1 MRPFCRNLPPNP
13 FLQTILIVTFLFR
26 VLIGIAVFIFLNT
39 RYGLS
44 EQLILGTAIIGVIG
58 ALEIF
63 FTFRTFWECRSYT
76 WESAVGGLFKLFLIF
91 LAIGYAVSLGLDG
104 WYIGYSILGIFVAI
118 VIASDFLILKVAR
131 RQKNKH
137 G

>member
-1 MRPFCRNLPPNP
+1 MRSFCRNLPPNP
-13 FLQTILIVTFLFR
+13 FLQSILIVTFLFR
-26 VLIGIAVFIFLNT
+26 ILIGVAVFTFLNA

-63 FTFRTFWECRSYT
+63 FTFRTFWECWTYT
-76 WESAVGGLFKLFLIF
+76 WESAVGGLFKLFLVF
-91 LAIGYAVSLGLDG
+91 LAIGYAVSLGLGG
-104 WYIGYSILGIFVAI
+104 WYIGYSILGLFLAV
-118 VIASDFLILKVAR
+118 VIASDFLILEVAR
-131 RQKNKH
+131 RQKQKH